1 MDPVFG
7 GGHMID
13 QVFRDRSTW
22 AELPAKFEAGTLP
35 IAQIIGLGTA
45 IEYIRQIGFEAIE
58 QYEHQLLEKA
68 HEALAQ
74 LPGLTILG
82 PALEHKG
89 AIASFTIDQLHPH
102 DIADWLDR
110 AGVAVR
116 AGHHCTMLLHEHL
129 DIHASTRA
137 SFAFYNNE
145 SDIDALVEG
154 LRYTMQKHKLL

>member
-1 MDPVFG
+1 
-7 GGHMID
+7 MID

-35 IAQIIGLGTA
+35 IAQIIGLGAA
-45 IEYIRQIGFEAIE
+45 IEYVRRIGFETIE
-58 QYEHQLLEKA
+58 QHEHQLLEKA
-68 HEALAQ
+68 HDALAQ

-82 PALEHKG
+82 PAQEHKG

-116 AGHHCTMLLHEHL
+116 AGHHCTMLLHKHL

-154 LRYTMQKHKLL
+154 LRYTMEKHKLL